1 MQNFTSKNS
10 QHVQP
15 VIMQPY
21 GLLAARMKKP
31 LQRRAVDWTGD
42 VVRYLQ
48 RRALDSVTVAG
59 TGPVAYYV
67 VSSVPTSFRLCR
79 RATP

>member
-1 MQNFTSKNS
+1 MQNFNAKNS
-10 QHVQP
+10 QNVQP

-48 RRALDSVTVAG
+48 RRAVDTLPFVG
-59 TGPVAYYV
+59 TGPEANYD
-67 VSSVPTSFRLCR
+67 VSYCR
-79 RATP
+79 ANN